1 MKRFTALLLLCAM
14 TVGMLSG
21 CGQKYDLYV
30 FNWGEYIDPD
40 VITQFEEETGLRVL
54 YDEFEENEDMY
65 SKIRSGAVSY
75 DAVCPSD
82 YMVEHMI
89 QEGLLQEI
97 DFNNV
102 PNIKNIGESYL
113 KQAEY
118 FDPGN
123 KYSVPYTWGTVGILY
138 NKTMVDEPITSWS
151 AIFDEKYK
159 GNILMMNS
167 IRDALGIALKYQGHS
182 LNSTNEEEVKQATEL
197 LKQQK
202 SLVQGYF
209 VDQIRDKMIG
219 NEAAIGIIYSGEV
232 LYTQEEN
239 EDLEYVVPE
248 EGSNIWIDSWVIP
261 ENAENKENAEK
272 WINFLCRPDIALQN
286 FEYITYSTPNVA
298 AQELIEDEEIKES
311 EVLFPGQDIMDRC
324 ETYKYLGKE
333 GDKLFQK
340 SWTEVKSK

>member
-30 FNWGEYIDPD
+30 FNAGEYIDPE

-54 YDEFEENEDMY
+54 YDEFEANEDMY
-65 SKIRSGAVSY
+65 AKIRSGAVSY
-75 DAVCPSD
+75 DVVCPSD
-82 YMVEHMI
+82 YMIEHMI
-89 QEGLLQEI
+89 QEDLLQEI

-113 KQAEY
+113 KQSES

-123 KYSVPYTWGTVGILY
+123 KYSVPYSWGTVGILY
-138 NKTMVDEPITSWS
+138 NKTMVDAPITSWS

-159 GNILMMNS
+159 GSILMINS

-182 LNSTNEEEVKQATEL
+182 LNSLNPEELKQATEL

-209 VDQIRDKMIG
+209 TDQVRDKMIG
-219 NEAAIGIIYSGEV
+219 GEAALGIIYSGEA
-232 LYTQEEN
+232 LYTQDQN
-239 EDLEYVVPE
+239 PDLVYVVPD
-248 EGSNIWIDSWVIP
+248 EGSNIWIDAWVIP
-261 ENAENKENAEK
+261 KNAENKENSEK
-272 WINFLCRPDIALQN
+272 WINFLCRPDIALKN
-286 FEYITYSTPNVA
+286 FEYITYATPNVA
-298 AQELIEDEEIKES
+298 AQELIEDEDIRDS
-311 EVLFPGQDIMDRC
+311 EVLFPGKDIMDRC
-324 ETYKYLGKE
+324 ETFKYLGKE
-333 GDKLFQK
+333 GDKLYQK
-340 SWTEVKSK
+340 CWTEVKAK